1 MVGRTEQ
8 SPTPPVKARP
18 PPRQGMIV
26 LVIDGPLALADVPRL
41 CERARLAL
49 KGVETKELVCDVAA
63 LVHPDAGAVDA
74 LARLQLAAR
83 RLGHRV
89 LLLHASRELQDLLAL
104 MGLGEVLPPCPAL
117 ALDAGGEAEERK
129 QPLGVEEEADP
140 ADPIA

>member
-1 MVGRTEQ
+1 
-8 SPTPPVKARP
+8 
-18 PPRQGMIV
+18 MIV

-83 RLGHRV
+83 RLGHRI

-104 MGLGEVLPPCPAL
+104 MGLGEVLPPCPTL